1 MAENTGVAH
10 FIPDMLHLIPPGLEQ
25 DLEQDH
31 PSSNHQCCNVQTC
44 LWRSTAIKPRL
55 HGKGSQQPCTTVTS
69 QYRLHL
75 TTQRRVGGSE
85 LRRSGGHLQHNCSS
99 CLRYDITAVSAT
111 ATAQSYGQFR
121 HNINSQ
127 LSRDVKQH

>member
-10 FIPDMLHLIPPGLEQ
+10 FIPDMLHLMPPG
-25 DLEQDH
+25 LEQDH
-31 PSSNHQCCNVQTC
+31 PSSNHQCYNVQTC
-44 LWRSTAIKPRL
+44 LWRSMAFKPRL
-55 HGKGSQQPCTTVTS
+55 HGKGSQQPRTTVTCTW
-69 QYRLHL
+69 QYGLHL
-75 TTQRRVGGSE
+75 TTPRRVGGSE
-85 LRRSGGHLQHNCSS
+85 LRRSGGHLQHNCS